1 MFMHDN
7 VKDIIQYK
15 GSQDRDKVKQFFIN
29 PSEIDAAKTTIVLST
44 PSETGTSYFRVF
56 EPLRAMYK
64 KFFDEANF
72 VYTENIQPNHLKLAD
87 CLVMHRCGNLHSHF
101 LSAARMWPK
110 TEVRPLVLHD
120 VDDNEYNLPATH
132 PMKAL
137 WEESGKHKMSIHSL
151 KYSDAITTT
160 TEKLSKT
167 FKNFN
172 KDVHVYRNMFDWG
185 LPQWNFD
192 KDDIRKEMT
201 PEWEDKEDKI
211 VIGWAGLTSHFQDI
225 KKMRPILKAIHDKYP
240 NTHFVLAGMALK
252 DTQVEVIQH
261 SDGQKEFKEIP
272 IEDESQLYKNKVLDL
287 YKDFDK
293 SRIKIFDALPL
304 EEYGKFYALFDISL
318 SYIDHNAF
326 NSCKS
331 EIKVVESL
339 RYGCVPVFSDF
350 GGYADFWRRNDI
362 PESVKD
368 SRFAISTTSPKAW
381 INSISSLVENIDQAK
396 VNALALKKYSDVI
409 YDINENID
417 DYFYFLMSK
426 TENHKE
432 EQVNMN
438 AKYMDYDGKY

>member
-1 MFMHDN
+1 MHDN
-7 VKDIIQYK
+7 VKDIIQFRD
-15 GSQDRDKVKQFFIN
+15 SAARDKLKEFFVN
-29 PSEIDAAKTTIVLST
+29 PSELDTAKPTIVLST

-64 KFFDEANF
+64 KFSDEANI

-101 LSAARMWPK
+101 LSASRMWPK

-137 WEESGKHKMSIHSL
+137 WEESGKHNMSVHSL
-151 KYSDAITTT
+151 KHSDIITTT
-160 TEKLSKT
+160 TKKLAKT

-172 KDVHVYRNMFDWG
+172 KNVHVFPNMFDWD

-192 KDDIRKEMT
+192 KEKIRNEMI
-201 PEWEDKEDKI
+201 PEWASKDDKI
-211 VIGWAGLTSHFQDI
+211 IIGWAGLTSHFQDI
-225 KKMRPILKAIHDKYP
+225 KRMRPILKAIHDKYP
-240 NTHFVLAGMALK
+240 NVHFILAGMALK

-261 SDGQKEFKEIP
+261 PDGRKEFKEVP
-272 IEDESQLYKNKVLDL
+272 IEDESQLYKNKVIDL

-293 SRIKIFDALPL
+293 ERFKIFDALPL
-304 EEYGKFYALFDISL
+304 EEYAKFYALFDISL
-318 SYIDHNAF
+318 AYIDHNAF

-331 EIKVVESL
+331 EIKIIESL
-339 RYGCVPVFSDF
+339 RYGCIPVFSDF
-350 GGYADFWRRNDI
+350 GGYYDFWRRNDI
-362 PESVKD
+362 PNDVKD
-368 SRFAISTTSPKAW
+368 KRFAISATSPRLW
-381 INSISSLVENIDQAK
+381 IESISSLIDTFDKSKQS
-396 VNALALKKYSDVI
+396 ALNLKKYSDSC

-417 DYFYFLMSK
+417 DYFYFLLNK
-426 TENHKE
+426 TELHKE

>member
-1 MFMHDN
+1 MHEN
-7 VKDIIQYK
+7 IKDIIQFRDN
-15 GSQDRDKVKQFFIN
+15 GDRDKLKQFFIN
-29 PSEIDAAKTTIVLST
+29 PTELDPSKPTLVLST
-44 PSETGTSYFRVF
+44 PSETGTSYFRIF

-64 KFFDEANF
+64 KFHDEANF

-132 PMKAL
+132 PMKTL

-151 KYSDAITTT
+151 KYSDTVTTT
-160 TEKLSKT
+160 TDKLAKT

-172 KDVHVYRNMFDWG
+172 KDVHVFRNMFDWG

-192 KDDIRKEMT
+192 VDKVRREMI
-201 PEWEDKEDKI
+201 PEWVDKKDKI
-211 VIGWAGLTSHFQDI
+211 IIGWAGLTSHFQDI
-225 KKMRPILKAIHDKYP
+225 KRMQPILKAIHDKYP
-240 NTHFVLAGMALK
+240 NAHFILAGMALR

-261 SDGQKEFKEIP
+261 PDGRKEFKEIP
-272 IEDESQLYKNKVLDL
+272 IEDKSQLYKNKVIDL
-287 YKDFDK
+287 YNDFDQD
-293 SRIKIFDALPL
+293 RFKIFDALPL
-304 EEYGKFYALFDISL
+304 EEYAKFYALFDISL
-318 SYIDHNAF
+318 AYIDHNAF

-331 EIKVVESL
+331 EIKVIESL
-339 RYGCVPVFSDF
+339 NYGCVPVFSDY
-350 GGYADFWRRNDI
+350 GGYHDFWRRSDI
-362 PESVKD
+362 PSSVKD
-368 SRFAISTTSPKAW
+368 KRFAISTTTPRAW
-381 INSISSLVENIDQAK
+381 IESISSLIDNLEQSK
-396 VNALALKKYSDVI
+396 KSALDLKQYSDSC

-417 DYFYFLMSK
+417 DYFHFLVNK
-426 TENHKE
+426 TEHHKE